1 MRKLTV
7 LLFIFFLLVGCE
19 NKEEKTMVCQ
29 GTNGD
34 IQVTNTIKYI
44 GKTVTSV
51 SYQDTMIVDDSLVSY
66 ISNYL
71 DGYKETLKGLEGV
84 VFSYEIE
91 GSNVITTTTID
102 YSVANIDEL
111 VNAGLMDS
119 IQSEKEK
126 VIDYELTINYMK
138 TLGLT
143 CSEQ

>member
-143 CSEQ
+143 CSE

>member
-102 YSVANIDEL
+102 YSVANVDKL

>member
-7 LLFIFFLLVGCE
+7 LLFILFLLVGCE

-102 YSVANIDEL
+102 YSVANVDEL

-143 CSEQ
+143 CSE

>member
-51 SYQDTMIVDDSLVSY
+51 SYQDTMTVDDSLVSY

-126 VIDYELTINYMK
+126 VIDYELTINYME

-143 CSEQ
+143 CSEK

>member
-71 DGYKETLKGLEGV
+71 DGFKETLKGLEGV
-84 VFSYEIE
+84 VFSYEIV

-111 VNAGLMDS
+111 ANAGLMDS

>member
-71 DGYKETLKGLEGV
+71 DGFKETLKGLEGV
-84 VFSYEIE
+84 VFSYEIV

-126 VIDYELTINYMK
+126 VIDYELTINYIE

>member
-7 LLFIFFLLVGCE
+7 LLFIFFVLVGCE

-111 VNAGLMDS
+111 ANAGLMDS

>member
-51 SYQDTMIVDDSLVSY
+51 SYQDTMTVDDSLVSY

-71 DGYKETLKGLEGV
+71 DGYKETLIGLEGV
-84 VFSYEIE
+84 VFSYDIE
-91 GSNVITTTTID
+91 GSNVITSTTID
-102 YSVANIDEL
+102 YSVANVDKL

-143 CSEQ
+143 CSE

>member
-7 LLFIFFLLVGCE
+7 LLFIFFVLVGCE

-51 SYQDTMIVDDSLVSY
+51 SYQDTMIEDDSLVSY

-138 TLGLT
+138 TLRLT

>member
-51 SYQDTMIVDDSLVSY
+51 SYQDTMTVDDSLVSY
-66 ISNYL
+66 ISNYI

-143 CSEQ
+143 CSE

>member
-7 LLFIFFLLVGCE
+7 LLFIFFVLVGCE

-51 SYQDTMIVDDSLVSY
+51 SYQDTMIEDDSLVSY

>member
-111 VNAGLMDS
+111 ANAGLMDS

>member
-7 LLFIFFLLVGCE
+7 LLFLFFVLVGCE

>member
-7 LLFIFFLLVGCE
+7 LLFIFFVLVGCE

-102 YSVANIDEL
+102 YSVANVDEL

-143 CSEQ
+143 CSE

>member
-51 SYQDTMIVDDSLVSY
+51 SYQDTMTVDDSLVSY

-102 YSVANIDEL
+102 YSVANVDEL

>member
-7 LLFIFFLLVGCE
+7 LLFIFFVLVGCE

-111 VNAGLMDS
+111 ANAGLMDS

-143 CSEQ
+143 CSE

>member
-7 LLFIFFLLVGCE
+7 LLFIFFVLVGCE

>member
-71 DGYKETLKGLEGV
+71 DGFKETLKGLEGV
-84 VFSYEIE
+84 VFSYEIV

>member
-126 VIDYELTINYMK
+126 VIDYELTINYME

>member
-71 DGYKETLKGLEGV
+71 DGFKETLKGLEGV
-84 VFSYEIE
+84 VFSYEIV

-102 YSVANIDEL
+102 YSVANVDEL

>member
-1 MRKLTV
+1 
-7 LLFIFFLLVGCE
+7 
-19 NKEEKTMVCQ
+19 
-29 GTNGD
+29 
-34 IQVTNTIKYI
+34 
-44 GKTVTSV
+44 
-51 SYQDTMIVDDSLVSY
+51 MIVDDSLVSY

-84 VFSYEIE
+84 VFSYEIV

-102 YSVANIDEL
+102 YSVANVDEL

-143 CSEQ
+143 CSE

>member
-102 YSVANIDEL
+102 YSVANVDEL

-126 VIDYELTINYMK
+126 VIDYELTINYME

-143 CSEQ
+143 CSEK

>member
-7 LLFIFFLLVGCE
+7 LLFIFFVLVGCE

-102 YSVANIDEL
+102 YSVANVDEL

>member
-51 SYQDTMIVDDSLVSY
+51 SYQDTMTVDDSLVSY

-71 DGYKETLKGLEGV
+71 DGFKETLKGLEGV
-84 VFSYEIE
+84 VFSYEIV

-111 VNAGLMDS
+111 ANAGLMDS

-126 VIDYELTINYMK
+126 VIDYELTINYME

-143 CSEQ
+143 CSE

>member
-19 NKEEKTMVCQ
+19 NKEEKIMVCQ

-51 SYQDTMIVDDSLVSY
+51 SYQDTMTVDDSLVSY

-71 DGYKETLKGLEGV
+71 DGYKETLKGLKGV

-102 YSVANIDEL
+102 YSVANVDKL

-143 CSEQ
+143 CSE

>member
-29 GTNGD
+29 GTNGE

-111 VNAGLMDS
+111 ANAGLMDS

>member
-51 SYQDTMIVDDSLVSY
+51 SYQDTMTVDDSLVSY

-102 YSVANIDEL
+102 YSVANVDEL

-143 CSEQ
+143 CSE